1 MMNTPVMNT
10 PDQFV
15 QFQKSALDMF
25 QAVALKSFEGVEKF
39 ADLNIQAAKASVAE
53 AGDQFKAMLA
63 VKDAKAFADLA
74 AVGPQPAIE
83 KFAAYA
89 SHVYEIG
96 NETGTE
102 IAKLFE
108 KQFADSNRQLTAAI
122 DAMAKTAPAGSEGM
136 VTFVKSAVSAA
147 NTAYDQVNK
156 AAKQV
161 VDLAEANIAA
171 AAKPGRAAGKKA
183 A

>member
-1 MMNTPVMNT
+1 MMNNPEQVFAM
-10 PDQFV
+10 
-15 QFQKSALDMF
+15 QKSALDMF
-25 QAVALKSFEGVEKF
+25 QAVALKSVEGFERFSE
-39 ADLNIQAAKASVAE
+39 LNIQAMKASLSESGEQMKTVFSA
-53 AGDQFKAMLA
+53 
-63 VKDAKAFADLA
+63 KDPKAFGEFAMNGA
-74 AVGPQPAIE
+74 QPAVE

-89 SHVYEIG
+89 NHVYEIASD
-96 NETGTE
+96 TGTE

-108 KQFADSNRQLTAAI
+108 KQFAEGNKQLTAAVE
-122 DAMAKTAPAGSEGM
+122 AMAQNAPAGTEGV

-161 VDLAEANIAA
+161 ADMTEANIAA
-171 AAKPGRAAGKKA
+171 ATKVGGRAAGKKA